1 MNDPEDTSAAQDPN
15 DDGEQIAEED
25 LEEMLAGS
33 TALSQAATEI
43 VINTDVG

>member
-15 DDGEQIAEED
+15 GDGEQIAELD
-25 LEEMLAGS
+25 LEAILAAS
-33 TALSQAATEI
+33 TALSQAPTEI